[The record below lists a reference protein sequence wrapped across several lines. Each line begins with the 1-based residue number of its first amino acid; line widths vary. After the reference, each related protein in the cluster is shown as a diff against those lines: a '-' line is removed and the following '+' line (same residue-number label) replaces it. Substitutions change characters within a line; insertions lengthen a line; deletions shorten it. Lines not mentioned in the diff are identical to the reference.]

1 MFKLLLFL
9 SSFLVAT
16 VGWAR
21 TYPLPADNSRLIGE
35 NSTYVVKKGDT
46 LATIANRFDIGFLA
60 LQTVN
65 PNVDPFLPKPGRVIK
80 LPLQMLLPEGER
92 KGIVVNLAQLRL
104 FYFRPKSNKVDVFP
118 IGIGRIGW
126 DTPVTTTHISQKIPH
141 PTWTPTANI
150 RKEYEAKG
158 KTLPKVVP
166 AGPDNPLGDYA
177 LRLAYGVGDY
187 LIHGTNKN
195 FGVGL
200 RVSSGCMRLYPK
212 DIKYLFGQVS
222 VNEPVRIIDEP
233 IQYSREPDG
242 HYYLEVTHPLSATE
256 DDQND
261 SVNFPTNRKILAFIT
276 QSGINSRALVDTLKA
291 RLGIPVVIGQQ
302 KKAP

>member
-65 PNVDPFLPKPGRVIK
+65 PNIDPFLPKPGRVIK

-104 FYFRPKSNKVDVFP
+104 FYFRPKAHKVDVFP

-222 VNEPVRIIDEP
+222 VNEQVRIIDEP

-256 DDQND
+256 DDQKD